1 MRYALWCFL
10 AIWYDLIDMT
20 TERAER
26 PQPTDEQLQRIGLTR
41 ERWERM
47 RIEIEARE
55 ERAPNVGDAAPDFEL
70 PVLGDR
76 AQTVRLSAFRGKRP
90 VALIFGSYT

>member
-1 MRYALWCFL
+1 M
-10 AIWYDLIDMT
+10 AICYDPIDMT

-26 PQPTDEQLQRIGLTR
+26 PQPTDEQFQRIGLTR

-55 ERAPNVGDAAPDFEL
+55 ERAPNVGDVAPDFEL

-76 AQTVRLSAFRGKRP
+76 ARTVRLSGFRGKRP
-90 VALIFGSYT
+90 VALVFGSYT